1 MTTSNTEEFEKEIS
15 AWRNKRKGL
24 INLIEIGSLFIMSL
38 ILFSSGYLDEILYA
52 IFKQGYMRI
61 GELPSTAKAIFVT
74 FFAISY
80 TVIYGISPIQK
91 ITLRILGN
99 KVEGDSSIFNIVEIL
114 NDLKLTQEQT
124 ETEDKTK
131 ARDETLDYYLKKL
144 IDSSESLA
152 KNIYS
157 RGSLYLMTGVGF
169 AIIGL
174 GFFYSQTHFSA
185 RINEGGL
192 TQLVSILPN
201 FGVLFFLELIAF
213 FFLKQYRTTM
223 DEFRYYEAIKRSRE
237 ETLAV
242 IKLITLSKKELD
254 ILEVLDKLN
263 FSSQVGKLD
272 SGQTTEIIESRKL
285 EKGELEALMKI
296 VELVTNKLGQSG
308 K

>member
-15 AWRNKRKGL
+15 ARRNKRKGL

-52 IFKQGYMRI
+52 IFKQGYVRI

-91 ITLRILGN
+91 ITLIILGN

-124 ETEDKTK
+124 ETEDKIK
-131 ARDETLDYYLKKL
+131 ARDESLDYYLKKL

>member
-15 AWRNKRKGL
+15 AKRNKRKGL

-52 IFKQGYMRI
+52 IFKQGYIRI

-124 ETEDKTK
+124 EPEDKTK

-192 TQLVSILPN
+192 TQIVSILPN